1 MNPGLKAW
9 DFCGWRGLRTHANP
23 FLKYPA
29 LKGRVSAGGRMKR
42 IYLDNNATTGV
53 DPRILNSML
62 PELSAIP
69 NNPSSVHYFGQEA
82 KSRLNQARETIAAF
96 LGVKPQEIIFT
107 SGGTEAMNL
116 LLRGFFPKEVSGHAI
131 TSNVEHACVFQTLKH
146 LEERGLQVDYLP
158 AGLFGAVMPD
168 QIKAA
173 IRPNTRFIALTAASN
188 ETGVKHDLDAIGPIA
203 LDAGIPLIV
212 DGVAWLGK
220 ELFKV
225 HPGIAG
231 MGFSGHKIHA
241 PQGTGFAFVRSS
253 LKLSPQLTG
262 GIQEYNLRAGTQ
274 NMPGIIGLA
283 KAISLLKTE
292 LPDATHRMAILRDK
306 LESSLLQTAN
316 PVIVN
321 GMGPRICNTCNLS
334 FPGVQG
340 DELLIALDL
349 AGIAASHGSAC
360 SSGALEPSRILTSM
374 GLPPQMARSSLRFS
388 LCRDTTSEEIDR
400 AITVI
405 SEVVKTL
412 RNLYTATVQKE

>member
-1 MNPGLKAW
+1 
-9 DFCGWRGLRTHANP
+9 
-23 FLKYPA
+23 
-29 LKGRVSAGGRMKR
+29 MKQR

-53 DPRILNSML
+53 DPRVLEAML
-62 PELSAIP
+62 PELSTTP

-82 KSRLNQARETIAAF
+82 KARLSQARETIASF

-107 SGGTEAMNL
+107 SCGTESMNL
-116 LLRGFFPKEVSGHAI
+116 LLRGFFSDNVSGHAI
-131 TSNVEHACVFQTLKH
+131 TSNVEHACVYQTLKH
-146 LEERGLQVDYLP
+146 LQERGLEVDFLP

-188 ETGVKHDLDAIGPIA
+188 ETGVKHDLNAIGQIA

-212 DGVAWLGK
+212 DGVALLGK
-220 ELFKV
+220 ELFTV

-231 MGFSGHKIHA
+231 IGFSGHKIHA
-241 PQGTGFAFVRSS
+241 PKGTGFAFVRSS

-274 NMPGIIGLA
+274 NMAGIIGL
-283 KAISLLKTE
+283 KHAISLLKTE
-292 LPDATHRMAILRDK
+292 LPDAAQRMASLRDK

-340 DELLIALDL
+340 DELLIAMDL
-349 AGIAASHGSAC
+349 VGIAASHGSAC

-388 LCRDTTSEEIDR
+388 LSRNTTSEEIDQ
-400 AITVI
+400 AIILITEAV
-405 SEVVKTL
+405 
-412 RNLYTATVQKE
+412 RNLRSL